1 MADLSQNSFKR
12 RANLHGKTDAE
23 MTEAREFVAKRLSAI
38 SNAKPVTCPTATAEL
53 REHRER
59 ADRKAI
65 YLLASIFTSRID
77 GIRCV
82 VVNLSADGA
91 RITMEDNY
99 ELPELISLRFE
110 QSGIERR
117 ARIAWRQ
124 DLEIGLSFIK
134 EDDDEEARDDD
145 QD

>member
-12 RANLHGKTDAE
+12 RDQHHGKTDAE
-23 MTEAREFVAKRLSAI
+23 IAEAREFVAKRLSTI
-38 SNAKPVTCPTATAEL
+38 SNAKPVTCPTATAAL

-59 ADRKAI
+59 THRKTS
-65 YLLASIFTSRID
+65 YLLASIFTSGID

-110 QSGIERR
+110 QSGVERR

-134 EDDDEEARDDD
+134 DDNDEETRNDI
-145 QD
+145 